1 MFLLWLFWNVGGTRT
16 VTERI
21 LWVVI
26 WFDVVLELNT
36 GSVKLNGNLGS
47 FNWLTKLGKIG

>member
-1 MFLLWLFWNVGGTRT
+1 MGGTRT
-16 VTERI
+16 VTGRI

-26 WFDVVLELNT
+26 WFDVVLELNA

-47 FNWLTKLGKIG
+47 FNWLQKLGKIG